1 MCLISAEGSV
11 RPNLRFGS
19 VRLLPNVFGVRSF
32 TSNYNPCTHSLTSS
46 YHWNRREPLNVGQ
59 NPMTLNEQEERSFCA
74 CAEGYLIIDE
84 INFRHVYVSWRMR
97 SNNDPPAHMR

>member
-1 MCLISAEGSV
+1 MDLQTNAHNTLIYFLDLLA
-11 RPNLRFGS
+11 RFLDTYG
-19 VRLLPNVFGVRSF
+19 
-32 TSNYNPCTHSLTSS
+32 

-74 CAEGYLIIDE
+74 CAEGHLIIDE

>member
-1 MCLISAEGSV
+1 MLFKRGSEI
-11 RPNLRFGS
+11 
-19 VRLLPNVFGVRSF
+19 NVYLSYGGV
-32 TSNYNPCTHSLTSS
+32 TYG

-74 CAEGYLIIDE
+74 CAEGHLIIDE